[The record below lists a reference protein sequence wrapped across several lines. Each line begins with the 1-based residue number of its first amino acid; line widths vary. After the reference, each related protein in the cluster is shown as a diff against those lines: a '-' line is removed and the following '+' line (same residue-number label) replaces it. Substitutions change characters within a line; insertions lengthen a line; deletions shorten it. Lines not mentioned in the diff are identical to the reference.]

1 LDINQNILLYIKNI
15 DKSQNICYYGDI
27 GVPQMPLIPQSCPS
41 CSSPLVVTQLNCTV
55 CGTGVVGKF
64 ELSPFFRLSPESL
77 KFLEFFVRN
86 RGNVKEMERET
97 GESYWAI
104 RRQLDE
110 VITEMGMEAPTE
122 DDVSTRRQ
130 EILARL
136 SRGEINVQEAT
147 KLLSQIKGDHS

>member
-1 LDINQNILLYIKNI
+1 
-15 DKSQNICYYGDI
+15 
-27 GVPQMPLIPQSCPS
+27 MPLIPQSCPS
-41 CSSPLVVTQLNCTV
+41 CSSPLVVTQLNCTA

-77 KFLEFFVRN
+77 RFLEVFVRN

-110 VITEMGMEAPTE
+110 VITEMGMEAPNE
-122 DDVSTRRQ
+122 DDISTSRQ

-147 KLLSQIKGDHS
+147 KYLSQLKGDKS

>member
-1 LDINQNILLYIKNI
+1 
-15 DKSQNICYYGDI
+15 
-27 GVPQMPLIPQSCPS
+27 MPLVPQSCPS
-41 CSSPLVVTQLNCTV
+41 CSSPLAVTQLTCTS

-77 KFLEFFVRN
+77 KFLEVFVRN

-110 VITEMGMEAPTE
+110 VIAEMGIEVKE
-122 DDVSTRRQ
+122 DEISIRRQ
-130 EILARL
+130 EILAQL
-136 SRGEINVQEAT
+136 SNGEITVSEAT
-147 KLLSQIKGDHS
+147 KLLAQIKGEKK

>member
-1 LDINQNILLYIKNI
+1 
-15 DKSQNICYYGDI
+15 
-27 GVPQMPLIPQSCPS
+27 MPLIPQSCPS
-41 CSSPLVVTQLNCTV
+41 CSSPLVVTQLTCTV
-55 CGTGVVGKF
+55 CGTGVIGKF

-77 KFLEFFVRN
+77 QFLEVFVQN

-104 RRQLDE
+104 RRRLDE
-110 VITEMGMEAPTE
+110 VITEMGIEAPTNE
-122 DDVSTRRQ
+122 DDLSTRRQ

-147 KLLSQIKGDHS
+147 KLLSQLKGDHS

>member
-1 LDINQNILLYIKNI
+1 
-15 DKSQNICYYGDI
+15 
-27 GVPQMPLIPQSCPS
+27 MPLIPQTCPS

-110 VITEMGMEAPTE
+110 VITEMGIEPSRE
-122 DDVSTRRQ
+122 DDISTRRQ
-130 EILARL
+130 EVLAQL

-147 KLLSQIKGDHS
+147 KLLSQIKGDKS

>member
-1 LDINQNILLYIKNI
+1 
-15 DKSQNICYYGDI
+15 
-27 GVPQMPLIPQSCPS
+27 MPLIPQTCPS

-97 GESYWAI
+97 GDSYWAI

-110 VITEMGMEAPTE
+110 VITEMGIEATKE
-122 DDVSTRRQ
+122 DDVPTRRQ
-130 EILARL
+130 DILAQL

-147 KLLSQIKGDHS
+147 RLLSQIKGDNS

>member
-1 LDINQNILLYIKNI
+1 MLLWR
-15 DKSQNICYYGDI
+15 QELT
-27 GVPQMPLIPQSCPS
+27 PMPLIPQSCPS
-41 CSSPLVVTQLNCTV
+41 CSSPLVVTQLNCTA

-77 KFLEFFVRN
+77 RFLEVFVRN

-110 VITEMGMEAPTE
+110 VITEMGFEEPQKE
-122 DDVSTRRQ
+122 DNLSTHRQ

-147 KLLSQIKGDHS
+147 KLLAQFKGDQS